1 MADLEAGST
10 FGRYRIERVIGRG
23 GFGTVYLADDTNP
36 HLPRRVAL
44 KILKVELAADAS
56 FRERFLRESL
66 MAIDLD
72 QHPSIVAVHDAGEE
86 DGTLFIAM
94 RYIDGTNLS
103 AVLANGPVAPQTAS
117 SLIGQIG
124 GALDVAHASGL
135 VHRDVKPAN
144 ILLSHHLDHAYLV
157 DFGLTKRIGSD
168 SGLTRSGEFLG
179 TLYYASPEQIEGQAV
194 DGRTDEYSL
203 GCVLYE
209 CLTGQPPFTGE
220 LNAIITAHLT
230 KSVPSVTVLNPNAPP
245 AVDEVIARATAKKA
259 EDRYQTCGELAAA
272 ATRALERAGQT
283 LHESAGALPITQ
295 PGAARAGDTVV
306 SSPGTPAAAS
316 APAAAAASDAGTIT
330 PPPAPPPASDPGTS
344 APPPAPPP
352 GPAPPG
358 DGGDGTPPGG
368 FTPATPAKRTRWPI
382 FAGIGAGVIVV
393 AVVLI
398 LVLSGGGSS
407 PPPPPVHH
415 GPTAA
420 ETALIENHVPPA
432 TAGTCQG
439 KTGPEKQALM
449 KDFPSETT
457 QIDHITAAVW
467 CFPTTQGSPDEVDY
481 VQMDSLNDLL
491 GLYQANLNVYNL
503 PGGPGPSKDS
513 TGNTPGPTTT
523 TCPLEDT
530 WGPTNPSGGI
540 TPVGRVLCE
549 PSTSSHQ
556 GDLVW
561 TQESLKIYSEAFVKT
576 DPQGSLLFNFFQSVN
591 SGPEG

>member
-1 MADLEAGST
+1 MAELEAGST

-86 DGTLFIAM
+86 GGTLFIAM

-103 AVLANGPVAPQTAS
+103 AVLANGPMSADNAG
-117 SLIGQIG
+117 SLIAQIG
-124 GALDVAHASGL
+124 GALDVAHAAGL

-168 SGLTRSGEFLG
+168 SGLTRAGEFLG

-194 DGRTDEYSL
+194 DGRTDQYSL

-230 KSVPSVTVLNPNAPP
+230 KPVPSVTATNPSVPP
-245 AVDEVIARATAKKA
+245 AVDEVIARATAKKPS
-259 EDRYQTCGELAAA
+259 DRYPTCGELAAA
-272 ATRALERAGQT
+272 ATRALGRAGQT

-295 PGAARAGDTVV
+295 PEATPAHDTVV
-306 SSPGTPAAAS
+306 SSGGA
-316 APAAAAASDAGTIT
+316 AAAAASVPAAATSAPGQIT
-330 PPPAPPPASDPGTS
+330 PPPAPPPAGSAPGTIT
-344 APPPAPPP
+344 PPP
-352 GPAPPG
+352 GPPAGSAPPG
-358 DGGDGTPPGG
+358 GGGGTPPAG
-368 FTPATPAKRTRWPI
+368 FTPATPAKRPRWPL
-382 FAGIGAGVIVV
+382 FVGLGVGAIVIV
-393 AVVLI
+393 VVLI
-398 LVLSGGGSS
+398 LVLSGGGGS
-407 PPPPPVHH
+407 PAPPVHH

-420 ETALIENHVPPA
+420 ETSLINNHVPPA
-432 TAGTCQG
+432 TASTCQG
-439 KTGPEKQALM
+439 KTSAEKTDLL
-449 KDFPSETT
+449 KEFPSEQS
-457 QIDHITAAVW
+457 QINNIAAAVW

-481 VQMDSLNDLL
+481 VQMGSLNDLL
-491 GLYQANLNVYNL
+491 GLYQANLTSNNL
-503 PGGPGPSKDS
+503 SGGPGPSKD
-513 TGNTPGPTTT
+513 GNGTTAGPTST
-523 TCPLEDT
+523 TCPLEEAY
-530 WGPTNPSGGI
+530 GPTTNGTFNAS
-540 TPVGRVLCE
+540 GRVLCE
-549 PSTSSHQ
+549 PSTSAHG

-561 TQESLKIYSEAFVKT
+561 TQESLQIYSEAFAKT
-576 DPQGSLLFNFFQSVN
+576 DPTGSLLFTFFQSVN